1 MFRVLL
7 FIVLAFYANTAKS
20 EQTWHI
26 VTENFPPYF
35 SEELPNNGWLF
46 EITKLALKSQNINT
60 EIEFTSWNRS
70 LNLLEKQKKTA
81 ILGTFH
87 SKQRGEIFV
96 YSRPLAVA
104 HSGLFKLKKSV
115 INYDGSLESLLP
127 YNICKEAGDPI
138 SADFSHDPRLSL
150 TSTANLVNSLFLL
163 QNERVDLVAGTKE
176 VGEYWIKHSP
186 KLLKNEEQVIEYLPP
201 HLAIHKLHLIVSESS
216 PDNDK
221 RIAQFEAGLE
231 AIIKNGS
238 IAKVLKKHHFSDEY
252 IKHYLKAFANN
263 FES

>member
-1 MFRVLL
+1 MLRLL
-7 FIVLAFYANTAKS
+7 IFVVLALNAFKAKS

-35 SEELPNNGWLF
+35 SSELPSNGWLF

-81 ILGTFH
+81 ILGAFY
-87 SKQRGEIFV
+87 SKQRSEIFD

-104 HSGLFKLKKSV
+104 HSGLFKLKKST

-127 YNICKEAGDPI
+127 YNICKEAGDPV
-138 SADFSHDPRLSL
+138 STEFSLDPRLSL
-150 TSTANLVNSLFLL
+150 TSTSNLVNSLYLL

-176 VGEYWIKHSP
+176 VGEYWLDHSP
-186 KLLKNEEQVIEYLPP
+186 KLLKNEEQEIEYLPP
-201 HLAIHKLHLIVSESS
+201 HLAIHKLHLIVSKNN
-216 PDNDK
+216 PDADEQ
-221 RIAQFEAGLE
+221 IAQFEAGLKT
-231 AIIKNGS
+231 IIKNGA
-238 IAKVLKKHHFSDEY
+238 IAKVLKKHHFSDED
-252 IKHYLKAFANN
+252 IKHYLKALADN
-263 FES
+263 FNH